1 MDNSEP
7 LSQERPRILAYL
19 TGVIV
24 AEPIAA
30 AAVAGVIAGALT
42 NSIAAFGLAMAVT
55 LVIAAIQRRG

>member
-7 LSQERPRILAYL
+7 LSQERPRILPYL
-19 TGVIV
+19 TGVIA

-30 AAVAGVIAGALT
+30 AAALGVIAGALT